1 MFVYIFLNMENIIKL
16 TIIGYWRSFYEPDYP
31 DPGSFVDDTWDAE
44 EKGKAVA
51 YLKAAHQMP
60 YAFGGN
66 SWCRFRCGIIS
77 LGNTE
82 FTDGKYLWPEGLLH
96 YVEAHNVKLPREV
109 LDYMLS
115 NKNIK
120 SVNDKLSVDIEW
132 WKSQTGPNA
141 ENKTF
146 NDRSDNGI
154 LTIAQVSDKMKAKQ
168 QYILRILLIN
178 DIGEKRSL
186 MAIDKILAGEEVQIK
201 GQFDNVNNILLKLTP
216 IGLRGSFQYITKEE
230 YGVE

>member
-1 MFVYIFLNMENIIKL
+1 MENITTLIA
-16 TIIGYWRSFYEPDYP
+16 IGFWQSFHEPHYP
-31 DPGSFVDDTWDAE
+31 DPGNFVDDTWNVE
-44 EKGKAVA
+44 EKAKIVA
-51 YLKAAHQMP
+51 YLKGAHEMP

-66 SWCRFRCGIIS
+66 SWCRFRCGIVS

-82 FTDGKYLWPEGLLH
+82 FTDGAYLWPSGLLH
-96 YVEAHNVKLPREV
+96 YVEKHNVKLPREV
-109 LDYMLS
+109 LDHMLS

-120 SVNDKLSVDIEW
+120 PVNDQFSVNIEW
-132 WKSQTGPNA
+132 WQSQSGPNK

-146 NDRSDNGI
+146 NSWCDIGI
-154 LTIAQVSDKMKAKQ
+154 LTIAQLNDKMKAKQ

-201 GQFDNVNNILLKLTP
+201 GQFNNVNNILLKLTP
-216 IGLRGSFQYITKEE
+216 IGLRGSFQYLTKEE
-230 YGVE
+230 YGME